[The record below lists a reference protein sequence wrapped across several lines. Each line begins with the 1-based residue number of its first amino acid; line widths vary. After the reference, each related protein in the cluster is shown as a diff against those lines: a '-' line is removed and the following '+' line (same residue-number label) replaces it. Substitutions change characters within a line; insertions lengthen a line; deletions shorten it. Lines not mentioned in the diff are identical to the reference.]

1 MADHIE
7 QCSNNFNEP
16 VICQNGYG
24 CHGYEIIE
32 NGKRNYRGECRNAS
46 TITIFPRLYFEITL
60 IQGDSPFSEDW
71 NHLGLTCSKQ
81 NLCNTRQQINK
92 MIKLANDFY
101 PWQYINVTSEMPLTL
116 IVLHTGFVAVQSSS
130 FCLFWVVYNY
140 SLSVIGLMYMAYG
153 CVERYFL
160 IFCRASFNKHLI
172 LFHYIPLLFLLIYP
186 CQTYFDYTQIVC
198 AGACYQYE
206 FSLGLFDC
214 FSNVCT
220 PVALSVIATSLLI
233 VRVLIQKRRVNQRE
247 IWRRNRKMVVQL
259 ASISIMYMII
269 WIPSV
274 ICFVVPLI
282 VPSPLSSQL
291 LSILVLSTLS
301 VYVSGRIT

>member
-1 MADHIE
+1 MIPSIICYIFIFSQFIRSRELFKRLNNHIILALLLISFI
-7 QCSNNFNEP
+7 Q
-16 VICQNGYG
+16 VIT
-24 CHGYEIIE
+24 E
-32 NGKRNYRGECRNAS
+32 
-46 TITIFPRLYFEITL
+46 L
-60 IQGDSPFSEDW
+60 
-71 NHLGLTCSKQ
+71 
-81 NLCNTRQQINK
+81 
-92 MIKLANDFY
+92 
-101 PWQYINVTSEMPLTL
+101 PLTL

-140 SLSVIGLMYMAYG
+140 SLFVIGLMYMAYG

-160 IFCRASFNKHLI
+160 IFYRASFNKHLI
-172 LFHYIPLLFLLIYP
+172 LFHYIPLLFLLIYPPLLYFGLVVIYP

-206 FSLGLFDC
+206 FSLGLFDW
-214 FSNVCT
+214 FTNICT
-220 PVALSVIATSLLI
+220 PVVLSVIATALLI

-282 VPSPLSSQL
+282 VPSPLSSQVAAGL
-291 LSILVLSTLS
+291 LNYFQYLSCLLCPFMCLVVLPEIRSSFKQMFIKVNRVHLSTRNSTVLPTALP
-301 VYVSGRIT
+301 YRHQNG